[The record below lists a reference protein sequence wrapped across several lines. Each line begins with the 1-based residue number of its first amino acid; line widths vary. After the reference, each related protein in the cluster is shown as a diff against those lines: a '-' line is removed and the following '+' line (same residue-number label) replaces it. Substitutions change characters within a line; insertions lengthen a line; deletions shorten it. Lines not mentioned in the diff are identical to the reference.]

1 MFMRIFSTSILI
13 FILSAVQVQ
22 MPAAHAQAESV
33 QLGTLEFTNSGA
45 AKAQADFVTGVLYLH
60 SFEYA
65 PARAAFQRAQQI
77 DPSFAMA
84 YWGEAMTYHHALWTM
99 QWPEDGRAALM
110 KLGATL
116 EEREENTPTER
127 EQGFIR
133 AAEIVFGMT
142 EASKGRSKL
151 ERDVLYRNQMHR
163 LYENY
168 PGDLEITAFY
178 GLSILGVGSADRDYA
193 TYIRAAAVIMPVWD
207 ANRSHPGGAHYLIH
221 ALDDPVHAILALP
234 MANAYI
240 KIAPD
245 AAHAQHMTSHIYTA
259 LGLWDDV
266 VAANLRGFV
275 LESAK
280 TTDTEVMSQE
290 ERHYT
295 YWLIYGR
302 LQQGRWMDA
311 EKLLAEMRSRLDNDA
326 TDTERAY
333 FGAIIARYMFDTEDW
348 NVFEKWGAPDEVS
361 VPTVHYNFARAFAAI
376 KRGDLKAAKQF
387 YKNLRAGDDYSF
399 EIFLSQEEMDILRL
413 ELDAMFALARGESEP
428 AETLMRKAHAKAQA
442 MPFRYGP
449 PRLAKPT
456 GELLG
461 DVLFELGKMEMAA
474 QAYEDEL
481 ANSQRRTNSLLG
493 LARAAAHSDQQT
505 SQEAYEALDD
515 IWHDA
520 DPSLPMVNEVR
531 ALTAR

>member
-1 MFMRIFSTSILI
+1 
-13 FILSAVQVQ
+13 
-22 MPAAHAQAESV
+22 
-33 QLGTLEFTNSGA
+33 
-45 AKAQADFVTGVLYLH
+45 
-60 SFEYA
+60 
-65 PARAAFQRAQQI
+65 
-77 DPSFAMA
+77 
-84 YWGEAMTYHHALWTM
+84 
-99 QWPEDGRAALM
+99 
-110 KLGATL
+110 
-116 EEREENTPTER
+116 
-127 EQGFIR
+127 
-133 AAEIVFGMT
+133 
-142 EASKGRSKL
+142 
-151 ERDVLYRNQMHR
+151 
-163 LYENY
+163 
-168 PGDLEITAFY
+168 
-178 GLSILGVGSADRDYA
+178 
-193 TYIRAAAVIMPVWD
+193 
-207 ANRSHPGGAHYLIH
+207 
-221 ALDDPVHAILALP
+221 
-234 MANAYI
+234 
-240 KIAPD
+240 
-245 AAHAQHMTSHIYTA
+245 
-259 LGLWDDV
+259 
-266 VAANLRGFV
+266 
-275 LESAK
+275 
-280 TTDTEVMSQE
+280 
-290 ERHYT
+290 
-295 YWLIYGR
+295 
-302 LQQGRWMDA
+302 MDA
-311 EKLLAEMRSRLDNDA
+311 EKLLADMRSRLDNDA
-326 TDTERAY
+326 TGAERAY